1 VWVCLCSNMRGIDAF
16 HLNCVVTRCILFRL
30 VLSLILVCN
39 VVSRRSALLRGCHLL
54 ALRCA
59 LVWLVLLVLA
69 CSDFS
74 LLCVLLAMFFF
85 LSREF
90 IFSGDGQRE
99 LVPTTAAGLSR
110 FPWPLNAGGANLA
123 PHPSQPM
130 RVAFSAKRLQSL
142 LVEAQCLGRFVDHR
156 WTT

>member
-1 VWVCLCSNMRGIDAF
+1 MSCVTVACWRVVLALCVCIFLCFFVELSCLVVWVCLCSNMRGIDAF
-16 HLNCVVTRCILFRL
+16 HLNCVVTRCILFRI

-74 LLCVLLAMFFF
+74 LLCVLIAMFFYQGN
-85 LSREF
+85 SY
-90 IFSGDGQRE
+90 
-99 LVPTTAAGLSR
+99 LVV
-110 FPWPLNAGGANLA
+110 
-123 PHPSQPM
+123 M
-130 RVAFSAKRLQSL
+130 
-142 LVEAQCLGRFVDHR
+142 GRGS
-156 WTT
+156 

>member
-1 VWVCLCSNMRGIDAF
+1 MHVGVLCWRYVSVFFLCFFVELSCLVVWVCLCSNMRGIDAF

-74 LLCVLLAMFFF
+74 LLRVLLAMFFIKGIHI
-85 LSREF
+85 L
-90 IFSGDGQRE
+90 
-99 LVPTTAAGLSR
+99 
-110 FPWPLNAGGANLA
+110 W
-123 PHPSQPM
+123 
-130 RVAFSAKRLQSL
+130 
-142 LVEAQCLGRFVDHR
+142 
-156 WTT
+156 